1 MRRSMRRWS
10 VAFLAPG
17 IVLFCLIVIYPVLR
31 MLQYGFTNWTGVGPL
46 TWVGFANYIN
56 MWQDPIFVGS
66 LIHTFLLMVGAL
78 VIQIPLGF
86 LLAMTLSRRLA
97 GYRFFRT
104 VYFIPVVLSTVVIAQ
119 LWTQVYQ
126 PQFGIINALL
136 RGVGLGSLAR
146 PWLGDAQTALWSV
159 IAVVGWEYVGLY
171 MVIFLS
177 ALQRIPVSLT
187 EAAAL
192 DGAVGW
198 SQTRHLTL
206 PLLLDTFKLSIILV
220 VTGSVQYF
228 NLIYLMTEGGPAN
241 STSVLASYMFLHAFQ
256 ENQFGYA
263 SAVAGFMLVVSLVLA
278 IGLQFVFRREP
289 IELA

>member
-10 VAFLAPG
+10 TAFLLPAAL
-17 IVLFCLIVIYPVLR
+17 LFLLIVIYPVIR
-31 MLQYGFTNWTGVGPL
+31 MIGYSFTNWSGAGPKV
-46 TWVGFANYIN
+46 WVGLGNYRY
-56 MWQDPIFVGS
+56 MWSDPIFVRS
-66 LIHTFLLMVGAL
+66 LVHTFWLMCGAL

-86 LLAMTLSRRLA
+86 ALAMLLSRKLP

-119 LWTQVYQ
+119 LWTQIYQ
-126 PQFGIINALL
+126 PQFGIVNVFFRA
-136 RGVGLGSLAR
+136 VGLGGLAR
-146 PWLGDAQTALWSV
+146 PWLGNTHTALWSIV
-159 IAVVGWEYVGLY
+159 AVVGWEYVGLY

-177 ALQRIPVSLT
+177 ALQRIPASLK
-187 EAAAL
+187 EAASL

-198 SQTRHLTL
+198 QQTRYLTL
-206 PLLLDTFKLSIILV
+206 PLLLDTFKLSTILV

-228 NLIYLMTEGGPAN
+228 NLIWLMTEGGPAN

-263 SAVAGFMLVVSLVLA
+263 SAVAGFMLAVSLILA
-278 IGLQFVFRREP
+278 VGLQIAFRREA